1 MTIECPQCW
10 NSFSGPKC
18 KCGYVPKVER
28 SPAERSM
35 AIRELERS
43 KTEEAKDWL
52 VHHKIVCREV
62 KGAERRQALQAYMRK
77 LKTLPKPETYA
88 WAYEILSR
96 IADGEI
102 VTPLMHK
109 MATEVVEN
117 HKRGNFKEAA

>member
-10 NSFSGPKC
+10 SAFSGPKC

-28 SPAERSM
+28 SPAERSQ

-52 VHHKIVCREV
+52 EHQRIVSRDVTGTKRRETL
-62 KGAERRQALQAYMRK
+62 RAYLLK
-77 LKTLPKPETYA
+77 LKKSPKPEPHS

-96 IADGEI
+96 IGDGEI
-102 VTPLMHK
+102 VNPLNEK
-109 MATEVVEN
+109 MAREVVAMN
-117 HKRGNFKEAA
+117 MKEAA